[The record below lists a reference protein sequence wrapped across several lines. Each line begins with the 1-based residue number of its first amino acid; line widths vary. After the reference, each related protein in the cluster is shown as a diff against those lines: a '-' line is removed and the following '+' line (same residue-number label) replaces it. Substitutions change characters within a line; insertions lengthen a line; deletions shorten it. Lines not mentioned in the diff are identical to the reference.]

1 MRRLAFAFACL
12 ATALPALAA
21 PPPLTLE
28 TIMAD
33 PDWIGPAVESPY
45 WSTDGRAIYYTLKR
59 DGSSVRDL
67 HRVDPASGDS
77 VKLADDALASA
88 DGPPVFDRAHRRAA
102 FLRHGDVFVRDL
114 ASGSLRQV
122 TRTPERESAL
132 AWRTDGAALHYRR
145 GDDWFAFDLANGLVA
160 PVATLRA
167 EDDPEQDK
175 PDALGRLQLDLFK
188 TLRDADADKT
198 ARRERER
205 ELDHAD
211 AGRAAAPFYLGKARR
226 IVDTALAPDA
236 RWMIVV
242 TEPAGAKE
250 GKPSV
255 IGHFVTASGYTEA
268 RDGRAYVGRD
278 DPPAQSLWLLDLV
291 QHTQHELSLD
301 ALPGIHD
308 DPLKDL
314 RTATQAALRKAGHED
329 EARALDAPKT
339 RTVRVSD
346 EAPAPIVFSDDGA
359 VAAIQLRAVDNK
371 DRWIASVERARP
383 ALAPQHRLT
392 DTAWINWNFNDFGF
406 VPGSHTLWYLSEES
420 GWSQLY
426 AKALDGKA
434 RALTRGRFEVSAP
447 QPSAD
452 GAWFYLLANR
462 EAPTDYDVYRVAS
475 GGGALQRVTRFRGMY
490 GFESGVPFALSPD
503 GKRLLAVHSSA
514 YVPAQL
520 AVIDVDGGNAREL
533 TDTRKPDFRAMA
545 WVEPEFVAIP
555 STHGA
560 GAIHAKVYAPA
571 ATADGTRPAVLFV
584 HGAGY
589 LQDVTRS
596 WSYYF
601 REQMFANLL
610 VAEGYVVASLDYRA
624 SEGYGRDWRT
634 AIYRDMGHPELQDLL
649 DGKAWLVANR
659 GVDPARTGIYGGS
672 YGGFMTIVALL
683 RAPGEFAA
691 GAALRPVTDWTTYND
706 GYTSNILNDPQL
718 DPDAYRRSSPIHDA
732 EALSDPLLIAH
743 GLIDDNVLAADS
755 IRLYQRFIEL
765 HKKDF
770 WISPYPLERHGF
782 VYPDA
787 WYDEYRRI
795 HELFDTYVR
804 QRRAMHEPASP

>member
-1 MRRLAFAFACL
+1 MKRLAFVL
-12 ATALPALAA
+12 AGLAATLPALAA

-33 PDWIGPAVESPY
+33 ADWIGPAVESPY
-45 WSTDGRAIYYTLKR
+45 WSADGRAIYYALKR

-67 HRVDPASGDS
+67 YRVDPASGDS
-77 VKLADDALASA
+77 IKLTDAALASA
-88 DGPPVFDRAHRRAA
+88 DGPPVFDRAHRHAA

-114 ASGSLRQV
+114 ANGNLRQV

-132 AWRTDGAALHYRR
+132 TWRADGNALHYRS
-145 GDDWFAFDLANGLVA
+145 GNDWFVFDLGSGLAA
-160 PVATLRA
+160 PVATLRS

-188 TLRDADADKT
+188 TLRDADADKI
-198 ARRERER
+198 ARREHER
-205 ELDHAD
+205 ELDRAD
-211 AGRAAAPFYLGKARR
+211 ASRAAAPFYLGKQRK
-226 IVDTALAPDA
+226 IVATALAPDA

-242 TEPAGAKE
+242 TQPADAKE

-268 RDGRAYVGRD
+268 RDNRAYVGRD
-278 DPPAQSLWLLDLV
+278 DPPAHALWLLDLT
-291 QHTQHELSLD
+291 QHTQHELALD

-308 DPLKDL
+308 DPLKAL
-314 RTATQAALRKAGHED
+314 RAATQAALRKDGHD
-329 EARALDAPKT
+329 AEAKAIDAPET
-339 RTVRVSD
+339 RAVRVAE
-346 EAPAPIVFSDDGA
+346 EAPAPIVFSDDGS

-371 DRWIASVERARP
+371 DRWIVSVERTHP
-383 ALAPQHRLT
+383 VLAIQHRLS
-392 DTAWINWNFNDFGF
+392 DAAWINWNFNDFGF
-406 VPGSHTLWYLSEES
+406 VPGTRTLWYLSEES

-426 AKALDGKA
+426 AKPLDGKA
-434 RALTRGRFEVSAP
+434 RALTRGHFEVSAP

-462 EAPTDYDVYRVAS
+462 EAPTDYDVYRIAS
-475 GGGALQRVTRFRGMY
+475 GGGNLQRVTHFRGMY

-520 AVIDVDGGNAREL
+520 AVVDADGGNAREL
-533 TDTRKPDFRAMA
+533 TDTRKPDFRAMT
-545 WVEPEFVAIP
+545 WVEPDFVTIP

-560 GAIHAKVYAPA
+560 GAIHAKIYAPDA
-571 ATADGTRPAVLFV
+571 ATDTPRPAVLFV

-596 WSYYF
+596 WSYYA

-634 AIYRDMGHPELQDLL
+634 AIYRDMGHPELEDLL

-659 GVDPARTGIYGGS
+659 GVDPARVGIYGGS

-706 GYTSNILNDPQL
+706 GYTSNILNNPQI

-732 EALSDPLLIAH
+732 EALTDPLLIAH

-770 WISPYPLERHGF
+770 WLSLYPLERHGF
-782 VYPDA
+782 VHPDA

-795 HELFDTYVR
+795 HELFDTHVR
-804 QRRAMHEPASP
+804 QRPDMGNGAAR